1 MTPTPAIFRSPPFAV
16 GRSCVALLACAA
28 LLGAAANSVRPKAS
42 RLPWRGNWDRHIET
56 LAFRAGIPV
65 VFLLGARSMAADP
78 SVAVFDARSQAEYA
92 KGHLPRA
99 FSMPVAEI
107 ERRILDH
114 VHRLRP
120 DTPILAYCGSAE
132 CDDALELAKA
142 LRGLGFANVSLYPGG
157 FDEWTAYG
165 GAVRAGDQP

>member
-1 MTPTPAIFRSPPFAV
+1 MTLSPSIFRSAPFAI

-28 LLGAAANSVRPKAS
+28 IFGAAANSIRPKSS
-42 RLPWRGNWDRHIET
+42 RLPWRGNWDRHVET

-65 VFLLGARSMAADP
+65 VFLLGARAMAADP
-78 SVAVFDARSQAEYA
+78 SVVVFDARPPAEYA
-92 KGHLPRA
+92 KGHIARA
-99 FSMPVAEI
+99 FSMPVADV

-120 DTPILAYCGSAE
+120 DTPVLAYCGSAE

-142 LRGLGFANVSLYPGG
+142 LRGLGFSKVSLYPGG

-165 GAVRAGDQP
+165 GAIRSGDLP